1 MTEDE
6 PVDPSYPDD
15 DEPTT
20 SAEYRERYPN
30 VPDGSICPSCED
42 EDSKWA
48 VRDGVC
54 YICICGC
61 PRCEGDPDAQ
71 PDFKSGGYDGFVVG
85 PPGIIRH
92 MKPQVHEHV
101 HWAMGIQVKQEGD
114 Q

>member
-1 MTEDE
+1 MKGFPVTENE
-6 PVDPSYPDD
+6 PVDPSYPDE

-48 VRDGVC
+48 IRNGVC

-61 PRCEGDPDAQ
+61 PKCEGKEAQ
-71 PDFKSGGYDGFVVG
+71 REAESSTG
-85 PPGIIRH
+85 P
-92 MKPQVHEHV
+92 E
-101 HWAMGIQVKQEGD
+101 
-114 Q
+114 